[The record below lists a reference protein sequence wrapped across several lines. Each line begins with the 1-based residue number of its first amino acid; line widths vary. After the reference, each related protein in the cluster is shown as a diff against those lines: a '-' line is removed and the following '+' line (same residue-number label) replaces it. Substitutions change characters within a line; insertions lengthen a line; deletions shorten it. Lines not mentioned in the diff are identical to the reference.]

1 MNKKALLIRNI
12 LEMIIAVIAIGI
24 VVFAGGTLFATY
36 FGNQQEMQAKATLE
50 KLVFALNEIDKVG
63 EATSFLL
70 TAPQGWYVVA
80 FDANRNF
87 NDKFSKPSTMLG
99 KNCICICLK
108 QCEICK
114 EIKMP
119 LRENDKQA
127 LIEIGLKDIWLVNA
141 KDFYNVSKERPTLLI
156 ELSESERKEIEMMVL
171 ESKSK
176 LEEYESFIEEAVEN
190 NYEEVKEYV
199 INKEAFKKIIKAMI
213 VMESKARWNVI
224 GNSGEVG
231 LMQLMPETALQLGLR
246 IYDPEEKF
254 KKDEVD
260 EEYKRIYAEKLREI
274 VREKSKTDLIAL
286 DERFDAKK
294 NIEAGTRHLVNLI
307 KQLKDYELGIAAY
320 NSGTKTVKEKCREN
334 ILSCESFAGLDY
346 VKRVKAISELV

>member
-1 MNKKALLIRNI
+1 MNKRALLIRNI
-12 LEMIIAVIAIGI
+12 LEIIIAVIAIGI
-24 VVFAGGTLFATY
+24 VIFAGSTLFATY
-36 FGNQQEMQAKATLE
+36 FGNQQEMQAKETLE
-50 KLVFALNEIDKVG
+50 KLIVALNKIDKAG

-87 NDKFSKPSTMLG
+87 NDKFSKPSTMAG
-99 KNCICICLK
+99 KNCICICSK
-108 QCEICK
+108 QCEICR

-127 LIEIGLKDIWLVNA
+127 LIEIEIKDIWLMNA
-141 KDFYNVSKERPTLLI
+141 GNFYNITKEKPTLLI
-156 ELSESERKEIEMMVL
+156 ELSENERKEIEMMVL
-171 ESKSK
+171 ESESK
-176 LEEYESFIEEAVEN
+176 LKEYESFVEEAAKN

-213 VMESKARWNVI
+213 VVESKARWDAI

-231 LMQLMPETALQLGLR
+231 LMQLMPETALQLGLK

-254 KKDEVD
+254 KKNEVTKEYIKLYV
-260 EEYKRIYAEKLREI
+260 EELKKI
-274 VREKSKTDLIAL
+274 VDEKSKSELIAL

-320 NSGTKTVKEKCREN
+320 HSGTKTVKEKCKEN

-346 VKRVKAISELV
+346 VKKVKAISELV